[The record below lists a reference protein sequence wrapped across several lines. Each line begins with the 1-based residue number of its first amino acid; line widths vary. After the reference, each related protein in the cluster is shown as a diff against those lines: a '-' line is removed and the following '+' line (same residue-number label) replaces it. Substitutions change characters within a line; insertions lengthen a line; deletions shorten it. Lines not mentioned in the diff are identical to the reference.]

1 NAPFN
6 GIYSPGCQ
14 SPLATTIELRDGQ
27 VPPSPTCGTGAV
39 ATASTSLAQG
49 IPIPVPQSL
58 TSANLA
64 LPDNVALNFRTSYVY
79 QYNLLVEKQFG
90 ANVISAGYVGG
101 SGRHLPVV
109 LNDVNVQDPLNPAS
123 HRGPDGRL
131 DTRPTVALLPN
142 LGSVGMY
149 ESAGSSSYNALQ
161 TSFQRRFT
169 HGLSVSANY
178 TWSHEIDDAT
188 HLSMEGQE
196 GFGNADPFNI
206 RLVEKGNGDLD
217 LRHRFVTT
225 ASYELPFGKNF
236 SGSKKTL
243 LGGWQTNMVLVWNS
257 G

>member
-1 NAPFN
+1 VASSDTAGLKTNYGNFAPRLGFAATVMPGMVIRGGFGMAYFPGNYTSNASLKNAPFN
-6 GIYSPGCQ
+6 GIYSSGCQ

-131 DTRPTVALLPN
+131 
-142 LGSVGMY
+142 
-149 ESAGSSSYNALQ
+149 
-161 TSFQRRFT
+161 
-169 HGLSVSANY
+169 
-178 TWSHEIDDAT
+178 
-188 HLSMEGQE
+188 
-196 GFGNADPFNI
+196 
-206 RLVEKGNGDLD
+206 
-217 LRHRFVTT
+217 
-225 ASYELPFGKNF
+225 
-236 SGSKKTL
+236 
-243 LGGWQTNMVLVWNS
+243 
-257 G
+257 